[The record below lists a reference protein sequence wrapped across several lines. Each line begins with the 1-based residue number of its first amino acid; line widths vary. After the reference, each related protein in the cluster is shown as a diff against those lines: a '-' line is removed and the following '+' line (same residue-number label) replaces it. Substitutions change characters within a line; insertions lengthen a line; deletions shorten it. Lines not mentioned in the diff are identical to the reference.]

1 MKQRAS
7 AWHIIKTGPLRL
19 LCEQLTGNQARG
31 TELVRGQRLMG
42 EALRPGE
49 IASFQRGKR
58 KERNAIL
65 ILAG

>member
-1 MKQRAS
+1 
-7 AWHIIKTGPLRL
+7 
-19 LCEQLTGNQARG
+19 
-31 TELVRGQRLMG
+31 MG